1 MDEEN
6 NGAYSLD
13 SSIAHALKGA
23 CAIYAVNVSSAME
36 YDDDAKE
43 GERY

>member
-1 MDEEN
+1 MEEEN

-36 YDDDAKE
+36 YDARCQLGK
-43 GERY
+43 